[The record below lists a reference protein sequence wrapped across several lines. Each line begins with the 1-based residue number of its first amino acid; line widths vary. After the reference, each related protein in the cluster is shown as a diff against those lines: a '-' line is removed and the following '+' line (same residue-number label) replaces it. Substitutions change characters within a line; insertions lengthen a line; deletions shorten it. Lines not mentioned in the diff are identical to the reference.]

1 METEGTK
8 TLTEIDS
15 SLSSEQAQSSEPFDS
30 AVRTQENG
38 TRVSGGSSG
47 DGEVIKQHGA
57 RVSEGS
63 SGDGEVIKTV
73 VETEILVEKMNSG
86 DGGVIGDAKVTGGL
100 TYSEYEREEKTDQSV
115 CDSVMLIGDGSDEK
129 TELGQICVS
138 LVLDAQRSLG
148 SVNER
153 ERNCGFEGEKGS
165 VTENGGDPGEKSME
179 ISCSEE
185 KGKHEANR
193 NGEENEDE
201 REEDVKNCGYE
212 GEKRSV
218 AENGGDLDEKLME
231 VSGSE
236 GNGKH
241 EANQNRKE
249 NKDDRD
255 EGFAAENGGVPDERS
270 VEITGSEGV
279 REHEGNQNRQENED
293 DREVGESEDEE
304 DMGDIEHEYLA
315 GDFVWGKIRSHPW
328 WPGQIYDPSDGSE
341 HARKC
346 NQSGRLL
353 VAYFG
358 DGSFSWCSRSQ
369 LKPFAENFQEM
380 SKQSNSKS
388 FVNAVQNALDEIGRV
403 VELKMTCS
411 CIPEEN
417 WIGLDRPL
425 AMNAGIKKG
434 VLVPEGDLS
443 RLPVPQPS
451 DLLVTLRY
459 IAELVSVTNMLELTV
474 LRSWVSAFY
483 KANGGHKL
491 AMYHEPVHIEGLED
505 KNRDEVSDMNHISGP
520 PEEDW
525 FSARVNP
532 GFVQT
537 DQSLLKKCP
546 VISDDKLYHRRKKK
560 SVAELMQE
568 DAVGDPKKNRKGSE
582 VEDVTTPAKLV
593 SKSAKKKRKSSDDAL
608 SRDGGDFTSPSVKKK
623 TAKTLESAEKKVL
636 SAKNGGSEGEK
647 ETKKQGKVL
656 TVTNVERKAK
666 DETEKASASTQM
678 KKRDKTLNSSA
689 KNGGGEGEKETKKKG
704 KVSSFENDDTGAK
717 EETETPSVSRERKK
731 SKYLS
736 PPFTS
741 IKHSVKNSG
750 SIRDSESESVKIAQ
764 LARIGERM
772 SRAAGQLIRSP
783 PVDNPKRLDTE
794 VKTPVILSPCPPPK
808 DQEKIV
814 VSIESNAS
822 TKKVVSEVRSA
833 ARNPL
838 YLREKN
844 SVDMFREFVSTFRS
858 AIFVN
863 GSNYKSY
870 HKRRPGRKRKSS
882 SSDREMPETK
892 SQRKTD
898 KKREAASLI
907 VTFPADCSLPSKDA
921 VITMFSKF
929 GAVNE
934 KETEVF
940 DDSRCAR
947 VVFVKGSDAEEAF
960 NESIKKSPYG
970 DANVKYRLR
979 YTPVKPA
986 DDEKSRILFV
996 VKEKLEKMTQML
1008 ESCDANMEPEM
1019 KSNLEVEMKGLL
1031 EEVSAI
1037 TKRTL

>member
-30 AVRTQENG
+30 AVRKQENG

-63 SGDGEVIKTV
+63 SGDGEVIKTL

-86 DGGVIGDAKVTGGL
+86 DSGVIGDAKVTGGL
-100 TYSEYEREEKTDQSV
+100 TYSEYEREEKTDQRV

-138 LVLDAQRSLG
+138 LVLDAQRSLE

-212 GEKRSV
+212 GEKRSA

-241 EANQNRKE
+241 GANQNRKE
-249 NKDDRD
+249 SKDDRD

-304 DMGDIEHEYLA
+304 DMGDVEHEYLA

-417 WIGLDRPL
+417 RIGLDRPL

-459 IAELVSVTNMLELTV
+459 IGELVSVTNMLELTV

-491 AMYHEPVHIEGLED
+491 AMYHEPVHIKGLED

-593 SKSAKKKRKSSDDAL
+593 SKSAKKKRKSSDEAL

-666 DETEKASASTQM
+666 DETEKASALTQM

-736 PPFTS
+736 PPFTT
-741 IKHSVKNSG
+741 
-750 SIRDSESESVKIAQ
+750 
-764 LARIGERM
+764 RIGERM

-794 VKTPVILSPCPPPK
+794 VKTPAILSPHPPNPCPPPK

-882 SSDREMPETK
+882 SSDCEMPETK

-921 VITMFSKF
+921 LITM
-929 GAVNE
+929 
-934 KETEVF
+934 
-940 DDSRCAR
+940 
-947 VVFVKGSDAEEAF
+947 VVFVKGSDAEEAEEAF

-970 DANVKYRLR
+970 DANVKYRLC

-986 DDEKSRILFV
+986 DDEKSQILFV

-1031 EEVSAI
+1031 EEPCQCVTGGQLPYLRFVI
-1037 TKRTL
+1037 LFQ